1 MTARL
6 QNRLALVTGGASGV
20 GLEIVKLL
28 HAQGANVAISDIN
41 EQAGQQLAAELGQ
54 RAIAI
59 RHDVASATDWSNAIH
74 QAQQTFG
81 ALDVLVNNAGILL
94 RGDMES
100 GRVEDFRKLL
110 QVNAESVF
118 LGTQQG
124 IQAMKD
130 GGGSIINM
138 ASVSSWLP
146 VDAYA
151 GYSASKAAVA
161 ALTRAAA
168 LHCRKQG
175 YSIRVN
181 SVHPDGI
188 YTPMMQA
195 TLPQGVSQ
203 EMVLHH
209 PKRNPKGRA
218 YLPERIAQLVAFL
231 ASDESSVISGS
242 ELHADNAIL
251 GMGL

>member
-1 MTARL
+1 MRARFE
-6 QNRLALVTGGASGV
+6 NRLALVTGGASGV
-20 GLEIVKLL
+20 GLAVVQLL
-28 HAQGANVAISDIN
+28 HAQGAKVAISDIN
-41 EQAGQQLAAELGQ
+41 EPAGRQLAADLGE
-54 RAIAI
+54 RALFL
-59 RHDVASATDWSNAIH
+59 RHDVTSDADWHRAID
-74 QAQQTFG
+74 QAQQKFG
-81 ALDVLVNNAGILL
+81 ALGVLVNNAGILL

-100 GRVEDFRKLL
+100 GRVQDLRALL
-110 QVNAESVF
+110 QVNTESVF

-124 IQAMKD
+124 IAAMKD

-168 LHCRKQG
+168 LHCRKLG
-175 YSIRVN
+175 YPVRVN

-195 TLPQGVSQ
+195 SLPPGVGQ

-209 PKRNPKGRA
+209 PRRNPKGRA